1 MSDLTDADVF
11 VQVIDGEDIQ
21 VQVEE
26 TEPVMFA
33 FMSEQGPEGIQG
45 QSGDA
50 PVLIHH
56 VVQFNLATGTLSEST
71 IDSLTDGTASWT
83 PGEFVGKVVRVI
95 DSGTAETLYR
105 VVVGNDLNTLFV
117 DQAFGFAPEIGSDF
131 TVLDTIEIPD
141 NNYKT
146 VVCVDS
152 NSNPADCAV
161 LLPPVSGAM
170 ELSSVVVYPEWPSV
184 DVNDIILVAAIG
196 DTVRGNHTYKPVFAA
211 VTRPSLKLVQHNTV
225 SPHWDIV

>member
-33 FMSEQGPEGIQG
+33 FMSEQGPEGVQG
-45 QSGDA
+45 QSGDV

-56 VVQFNLATGTLSEST
+56 VVQFNIATGTLSAST
-71 IDSLTDGTASWT
+71 VDSLTDGTASWT
-83 PGEFVGKVVRVI
+83 PGEFVGNVVRVI
-95 DSGTAETLYR
+95 DAGTAETLYR

-117 DQAFGFAPEIGSDF
+117 DQAFGIAPATTSSF
-131 TVLDTIEIPD
+131 SVLDTIEIPD

-170 ELSSVVVYPEWPSV
+170 ELSSIVVYPEWPSV
-184 DVNDIILVAAIG
+184 SVNDVILVASIG
-196 DTVRGNHTYKPVFAA
+196 NTVRGSRTYTPEFSA
-211 VTRPSLKLVQHNTV
+211 VTQPSLKLVQHNTV